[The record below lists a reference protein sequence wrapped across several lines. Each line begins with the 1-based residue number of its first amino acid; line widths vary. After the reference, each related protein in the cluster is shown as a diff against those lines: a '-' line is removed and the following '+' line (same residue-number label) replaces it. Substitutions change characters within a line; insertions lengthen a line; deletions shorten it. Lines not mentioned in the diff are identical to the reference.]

1 MDGWVREAAAAAT
14 VVTTTDDECLRLR
27 KTGADVGR
35 SVGRLVGWSVA
46 NNVLAEQLPRIIIP
60 DVEHRLPGDQGV
72 IYISRVK
79 ISRFRRAETH
89 DITTSAPNRIS
100 WTMRNLDLGFIGDL
114 SGAVNI
120 VVPFNLTGQAE
131 VQAEG
136 LSVHLDSSI
145 ERAPNGSAHVST
157 LSCHSTIRAV
167 DVINHNG
174 GLFGLAV
181 TVFKQGVSDNVRL
194 LLQGLICKKVRKYLD
209 EDLNEKL
216 AEVQTKSPLT
226 EAIEANAVRSA
237 RLSEAVGG
245 VTLGS
250 ILGKSFAKDFYID
263 FRLREDPYCGR
274 NTVDIACAGEISY
287 KGVGGTPFGPPPIQ
301 WLRTHSDSHMVM
313 LQVSDY
319 LPNSLFYHAHKQRL
333 IRLHLSS
340 STPGVAQF
348 LRTSCEGSFCLADLV
363 PQLAETYP
371 NQTLELS
378 LAATRA
384 PAVLF
389 SEKKGGV
396 ISVNLGGVIVVFV
409 SDGYRRKQA
418 AVLDME
424 VVADTKLNLQN
435 QNVNGSV
442 ELTKFDLT
450 SRSAAIAI
458 SQEELSDIAILVSQ
472 MVEKMLNEML
482 ANGFPLPLP
491 HVLSLNNVSVDVLTR
506 RILIRTDVAV
516 DERRLS
522 RLAARTLF
530 NGPGFAGQLDQF
542 AVENFIRLAAES
554 RPRPGADVTGFRD
567 RRFIAS
573 PRARPIRP
581 SNRFRTT

>member
-1 MDGWVREAAAAAT
+1 MRPLVALKLASLVQLALLTSRRDFHPLLDAPPHLPGVR
-14 VVTTTDDECLRLR
+14 LRLFPS
-27 KTGADVGR
+27 GI
-35 SVGRLVGWSVA
+35 SYLSQVA

-79 ISRFRRAETH
+79 IS
-89 DITTSAPNRIS
+89 S
-100 WTMRNLDLGFIGDL
+100 FIGDL

-174 GLFGLAV
+174 GL
-181 TVFKQGVSDNVRL
+181 
-194 LLQGLICKKVRKYLD
+194 
-209 EDLNEKL
+209 
-216 AEVQTKSPLT
+216 
-226 EAIEANAVRSA
+226 
-237 RLSEAVGG
+237 
-245 VTLGS
+245 
-250 ILGKSFAKDFYID
+250 
-263 FRLREDPYCGR
+263 
-274 NTVDIACAGEISY
+274 
-287 KGVGGTPFGPPPIQ
+287 
-301 WLRTHSDSHMVM
+301 
-313 LQVSDY
+313 
-319 LPNSLFYHAHKQRL
+319 QRL

-458 SQEELSDIAILVSQ
+458 SQDELSDIAILVSQ

-491 HVLSLNNVSVDVLTR
+491 HGNKLN
-506 RILIRTDVAV
+506 
-516 DERRLS
+516 
-522 RLAARTLF
+522 F
-530 NGPGFAGQLDQF
+530 C
-542 AVENFIRLAAES
+542 
-554 RPRPGADVTGFRD
+554 
-567 RRFIAS
+567 
-573 PRARPIRP
+573 
-581 SNRFRTT
+581 